1 MAVKVKKLEW
11 DEIHYNRSAEE
22 PVPELV
28 GYDAESICGYYGL
41 KFEATIDVTLDGF
54 QYYNI
59 GSFDEID
66 EAMAAAQADFERRI
80 LSAIE
85 EE

>member
-1 MAVKVKKLEW
+1 MAVKVKALVWE
-11 DEIHYNRSAEE
+11 EIHYNRSDQE

-28 GYDAESICGYYGL
+28 GYDAESICGYYNI

-66 EAMAAAQADFERRI
+66 EAKAAAQADYERRI